1 MARNPSSLGRAGE
14 NMLRFIG
21 RQQQNAITNRN
32 KGTPVLDVKL
42 KTKTSKLKRKK
53 SLRGMK
59 A

>member
-32 KGTPVLDVKL
+32 KGTPVLKSKMKL
-42 KTKTSKLKRKK
+42 TKRKK
-53 SLRGMK
+53 TLRGAK